1 MQTLHRVD
9 ELNTLTRAK
18 YPIIYIVSWE
28 ERRIEDIL
36 RQVAIDR
43 RKKLYGWTLT
53 NGIAPLDVIHEAVVG
68 RRIETPGDVDRQRLT
83 VPACPAGEIWTDRAA
98 TLEIAFEVEPDPD
111 IRADAVVVEVP

>member
-1 MQTLHRVD
+1 MSALQRVD
-9 ELNTLTRAK
+9 ELNILTRAK

-53 NGIAPLDVIHEAVVG
+53 DGIAPLDIVQ
-68 RRIETPGDVDRQRLT
+68 VD
-83 VPACPAGEIWTDRAA
+83 
-98 TLEIAFEVEPDPD
+98 
-111 IRADAVVVEVP
+111 

>member
-1 MQTLHRVD
+1 MSALQRVD
-9 ELNTLTRAK
+9 ELNILTRAK

-53 NGIAPLDVIHEAVVG
+53 DGIAPLDIVQ
-68 RRIETPGDVDRQRLT
+68 VDP
-83 VPACPAGEIWTDRAA
+83 VDPATR
-98 TLEIAFEVEPDPD
+98 DPLNALD
-111 IRADAVVVEVP
+111 FVARSPYQGPF